1 MCGPPPAPSLPC
13 PPRSPLG
20 ADLGVRL
27 LHSALSKGR
36 ISMKAEEEAVVGESQ
51 RVSAW
56 EGRPQR
62 QRRNK

>member
-1 MCGPPPAPSLPC
+1 M
-13 PPRSPLG
+13 G

-36 ISMKAEEEAVVGESQ
+36 ISMKAEEEAVAGESQ
-51 RVSAW
+51 RVSSR

-62 QRRNK
+62 QRAEK